1 MQIPAGMK
9 ALVLACSVVTAS
21 VAPAA
26 AGTYLGLGIGTAPSL
41 GESMQTLEPAS
52 RSARLTLGQRLGPLS
67 LEGGAGGYELA
78 SATSAQARSVSA
90 SAGGKLSFV
99 LQGQLE
105 AFVRGGVE
113 RTWLSGDA
121 MSTLSGDGV
130 YYGGG
135 AELRLALPLGSTSLW
150 VDYSRHQATLRNER
164 TELDASAGV
173 WTVGLSVGL

>member
-1 MQIPAGMK
+1 MK
-9 ALVLACSVVTAS
+9 ALVLACGVLMGTA
-21 VAPAA
+21 APAA
-26 AGTYLGLGIGTAPSL
+26 AGTYLGLGVGTAPSL

-67 LEGGAGGYELA
+67 LEGGAGGYDLA
-78 SATSAQARSVSA
+78 STTAAEARSVSV
-90 SAGGKLSFV
+90 SAGGKLSFT

-113 RTWLSGDA
+113 RTWLSGEG

-130 YYGGG
+130 YFGGG

-164 TELDASAGV
+164 TELEAQTGI
-173 WTVGLSVGL
+173 WTLGLSVGL

>member
-1 MQIPAGMK
+1 MK
-9 ALVLACSVVTAS
+9 ALVAASFLLACA
-21 VAPAA
+21 APAA

-41 GESMQTLEPAS
+41 GESMSTLEPAS

-78 SATSAQARSVSA
+78 ATAGEARSVSV
-90 SAGGKLSFV
+90 SGGGKISFE

-105 AFVRGGVE
+105 AFVRAGVE

-130 YYGGG
+130 YFGGG
-135 AELRLALPLGSTSLW
+135 AELRLALPLGSTSIW

-164 TELDASAGV
+164 TELEARTGV
-173 WTVGLSVGL
+173 WTLGLSVGL